1 VGQKS
6 VATSATPTVAIE
18 SVMGSLQV
26 KGWDRDEV
34 LLRTESEALGALEGS
49 GDRVRITCQGDCV
62 VRLPHAAVI
71 QASRVHGNARFKLLE
86 GELSLDQ
93 VLGSLEL
100 RNVAAARVGSV
111 HGNLLAKQ
119 VSGDLHVEQVLG
131 SAIIRD
137 VQGECRLGRVAG
149 NLDLHDTEG
158 EIEASAGGNARLG
171 LCLLTGQTYAVRAAG
186 SLQCQVPEDAS
197 LRVELSSVARR
208 IQVSLPDGK
217 TTLAEDRYRLSLGA
231 GDASLRLESGGPLTF
246 TCQPGDWAD
255 MNDFQEEL
263 DDAFTEFAEELGQQL
278 SDQVDLQIETQM
290 DVLNEQLAKL
300 ETLLGQS
307 GMPAAEAEQ
316 TMRRAKE
323 ASERATQRAQE
334 RMLRAQVRLDRKLE
348 AAQRK
353 AELKMRAAER
363 RAQPPDKPGVKFQW
377 PAPPAPPGA
386 SEGVSE
392 EERLLILKMLEQ
404 KKISIAEAE
413 QLLAALEGKGS

>member
-1 VGQKS
+1 
-6 VATSATPTVAIE
+6 
-18 SVMGSLQV
+18 MGSLQV

-34 LLRTESEALGALEGS
+34 LLRTESEALGKLEGS

-71 QASRVHGNARFKLLE
+71 QTGIVHGNARFKLLE
-86 GELSLDQ
+86 GDLSVDQ

-100 RNVAAARVGSV
+100 RNVAATRVGSV

-119 VSGDLHVEQVLG
+119 VSADLKVEQVLG
-131 SAIIRD
+131 SAIARD
-137 VQGECRLGRVAG
+137 VQGKCNLGGVSG
-149 NLDLHDTEG
+149 NLDLHDAEG
-158 EIEASAGGNARLG
+158 EIEAAAGGNARLG
-171 LCLLTGQTYAVRAAG
+171 LCLLVGQAYSVRAGG

-197 LRVELSSVARR
+197 LRVELSSAARR
-208 IQVSLPDGK
+208 IQVRLPDEK
-217 TTLAEDRYRLSLGA
+217 TTLAEDRYQLTLGA
-231 GDASLRLESGGPLTF
+231 GDVSLRLEAGGSLVF

-255 MNDFQEEL
+255 MDDFQEEL
-263 DDAFTEFAEELGQQL
+263 DEAFTEFSEELGQQL
-278 SDQVDLQIETQM
+278 SEQVDIQIETQM
-290 DVLNEQLAKL
+290 DILNEQLAKL
-300 ETLLGQS
+300 EVLLGQS

-334 RMLRAQVRLDRKLE
+334 RMRRAQAKLDRKLE

-353 AELKMRAAER
+353 AEFKMRAAER
-363 RAQPPDKPGVKFQW
+363 RAQPSGKPGAKFQW
-377 PAPPAPPGA
+377 PAPPVPPAPPAPPGA
-386 SEGVSE
+386 AEGASE